1 MRPQSEAK
9 RQSGS
14 ERAERGPPDKGRP
27 PCQRMVTALEMLVVL
42 GVLCPVGGAGGWPGG
57 DPGGPGSDPKDFG
70 VVGCGVGEGRGP
82 GGATASPRG

>member
-14 ERAERGPPDKGRP
+14 ERAEWGPPDNGRP

-42 GVLCPVGGAGGWPGG
+42 GVLCPVGGAGDWFSW
-57 DPGGPGSDPKDFG
+57 DPGGSGSDPEAFG
-70 VVGCGVGEGRGP
+70 VGCGFGYGREA
-82 GGATASPRG
+82 GGARTSPRG